1 MVCKQTQEFHR
12 EARATLLF
20 LFYIFKRGRAGGGG
34 NAKRRRG
41 GEGRGMK
48 TELEEIRE
56 MVMDTFFKTHP
67 ENTADK
73 CITKLSG

>member
-1 MVCKQTQEFHR
+1 
-12 EARATLLF
+12 
-20 LFYIFKRGRAGGGG
+20 
-34 NAKRRRG
+34 
-41 GEGRGMK
+41 MK